1 MGQGVDSGQYGQAVG
16 VRAVF
21 LCPAVQDRA
30 GGWAAF
36 RQIGEKKK
44 DGEKGSDVFPFP
56 PF

>member
-1 MGQGVDSGQYGQAVG
+1 MDSGQYGQAVG